1 MRLINRDTDYAVKA
15 LIFFAGNGGRI
26 ATVSG
31 IAKELNI
38 PNPFLRKILQILNR
52 KGLLK
57 SFKGK
62 GGGFI
67 LAKPPEEIF
76 LIDLIRIFHG
86 EVRLN
91 ECVFNREICPDIR
104 TCVLKKKIAGI
115 ERRVIKEL
123 KGINIASLIGGRD
136 K

>member
-1 MRLINRDTDYAVKA
+1 MRLINRDTDYAAKA
-15 LIFFAGNGGRI
+15 LIFIAGNNGRV

-31 IAKELNI
+31 MAKELNI

-52 KGLLK
+52 NGLLK

-62 GGGFI
+62 GGGFT
-67 LAKPPEEIF
+67 LAKPPEDIF

-86 EVRLN
+86 DVSLN
-91 ECVFNREICPDIR
+91 DCVFNRDICPDIK

-115 ERRVIKEL
+115 ERHVINEL
-123 KGINIASLIGGRD
+123 KGISIASLAGDAG